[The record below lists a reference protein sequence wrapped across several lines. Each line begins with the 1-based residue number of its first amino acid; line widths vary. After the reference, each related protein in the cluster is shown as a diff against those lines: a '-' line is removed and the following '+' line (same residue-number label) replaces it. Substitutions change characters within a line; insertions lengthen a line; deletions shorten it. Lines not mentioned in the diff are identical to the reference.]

1 MQFPLRDFFWLTVV
15 IALAIG
21 IAMEHK
27 RVQEMSV
34 HEGRA
39 TWWQKAAQKT
49 AERLEKETG
58 EKIRFDEMKTL
69 DVSIPAHVK
78 EVPVQNGR
86 GEVLYMTSIVIP
98 AHQSQSSIYA
108 RDTRQHVF
116 SRFTG
121 MLDLDMYLAVLIVGA
136 PILAIVL
143 YSRRGKPIVTAFH
156 AESPIWKK
164 MPWFALLWIPF
175 CVLQSL
181 FGYWIQRA
189 PFTGAL
195 WLIMGVFWTYAY
207 CQNVLTPRFSSNPEP
222 RSEDAVLSTAPE

>member
-21 IAMEHK
+21 IVMEHK
-27 RVQEMSV
+27 RVLEMSV

-39 TWWQKAAQKT
+39 EWWQKAAQET

-58 EKIRFDEMKTL
+58 EKIQFDVLKKL
-69 DVSIPAHVK
+69 DISIAAHVK

-86 GEVLYMTSIVIP
+86 GEVLYMTAVVIP
-98 AHQSQSSIYA
+98 ARQTQSSIYA
-108 RDTRQHVF
+108 RDTRESSL

-121 MLDLDMYLAVLIVGA
+121 MLDLDLYVLLLIIGG

-156 AESPIWKK
+156 SESPTWKK
-164 MPWFALLWIPF
+164 MPWFALFWVPF

-181 FGYWIQRA
+181 FGYGFQRA
-189 PFTGAL
+189 PFTGAI
-195 WLIMGVFWTYAY
+195 WLTMGVFWTYGY
-207 CQNVLTPRFSSNPEP
+207 CQYVLMPRLNGHVPGAV
-222 RSEDAVLSTAPE
+222 DAAPSTAPQ